1 MVNIDE
7 LRGRFA
13 ERFDG
18 ARPAI
23 LAHAPGRVNLIGEHT
38 DYNQGYVLPAALDRT
53 LWVAA
58 RRRDDRQLRAYSTA
72 FDQQASVDLTGEQL
86 SRDPAWM
93 AYVGGVALSLRAAG
107 FDPPGADLLIHSE
120 LRPGG
125 GVGSSAAL
133 TVACAKALTALGG
146 GLFETSELVEICTAA
161 ESDYAGTPCGVMD
174 PCTCLMGR
182 AGAYLLLDCRSLK
195 VDYLPVSPGGARLV
209 LIDSGVAHRNR
220 SGHYA
225 QRRAECQEA
234 VTYFQQFNPN
244 VQALRDVDDA
254 LLARHMQQ
262 MDPSAA
268 SRCHHVVS
276 ENHRVLQAAAALRKA
291 DAETLGRLMTES
303 HRSLHDQFQVS
314 CAELDRLVEIAC
326 ATPGVY
332 GARMMG
338 GGFGGNVLVLCRPE
352 AVRPLE
358 QAVHADYSAD
368 GLGAGDILVVETSG
382 GADWQE
388 L

>member
-13 ERFDG
+13 ECFDG

-93 AYVGGVALSLRAAG
+93 AYVGGVALSLQAAG
-107 FDPPGADLLIHSE
+107 FDPPGADLLIHSQ

-161 ESDYAGTPCGVMD
+161 ERDYAGTPCGIMD
-174 PCTCLMGR
+174 PCTCLLGR
-182 AGAYLLLDCRSLK
+182 EGTCLLLDCRSLK
-195 VDYLPVSPGGARLV
+195 VDYLPASPGGARFV
-209 LIDSGVAHRNR
+209 LIDSGVAHQNR
-220 SGHYA
+220 SGRYA
-225 QRRAECQEA
+225 SRRAECQEG
-234 VTYFQQFNPN
+234 VTYFQQFNPGIRT
-244 VQALRDVDDA
+244 LRDVDQA

-262 MDPSAA
+262 MDPTAA

-276 ENHRVLQAAAALRKA
+276 ENRRVLQAAAALRQA
-291 DAETLGRLMTES
+291 DAETFGRLMDQS
-303 HRSLHDQFQVS
+303 HQSLRDQFQVS
-314 CAELDRLVEIAC
+314 CAELDHLAEIARRV
-326 ATPGVY
+326 PGVY

-338 GGFGGNVLVLCRPE
+338 GGFGGNVLTMCASD
-352 AVRPLE
+352 AVEPLGQTVRAE
-358 QAVHADYSAD
+358 YGAGGV
-368 GLGAGDILVVETSG
+368 GAGDVLVVETAG